1 VLMSSNRN
9 IRATPIRARAT
20 IAGSPAATRVKIC
33 GITNWN
39 DARLSVD
46 LGASALG
53 FNFYP
58 PSPRAISPA
67 DAWNII
73 RRLPPFVEAVGVFVD
88 WPVLV
93 VDALARALRL
103 NTVQLHGGESPE
115 EIASLARTHRVIKA
129 IQVRPGF
136 RSSGLSRYRHADGIL
151 LDGFVRRL
159 HGGTGR
165 TVDWNLAC
173 AARRYGRIILAGG
186 LTPENIAEAIRI
198 ARPYA
203 VDVASGVE
211 ARPGRKDHARLRALF
226 AAVDALR
233 HPVERNEGDE
243 SNVS

>member
-1 VLMSSNRN
+1 MPSNRP
-9 IRATPIRARAT
+9 ILRETPCRERAT
-20 IAGSPAATRVKIC
+20 IPGLPAATRVKIC
-33 GITNWN
+33 GITTWD

-73 RRLPPFVEAVGVFVD
+73 RRLPPFVEAVGVFVN
-88 WPVLV
+88 WPTLV

-115 EIASLARTHRVIKA
+115 EIAELARRHRVIKA
-129 IQVRPGF
+129 IQVGRGF
-136 RSSGLSRYRHADGIL
+136 RPAGLSRYRRADGIL
-151 LDGFVRRL
+151 LDGFARRL

-165 TVDWNLAC
+165 TLDWNIAR

-186 LTPENIAEAIRI
+186 LTPENIAEAIRV
-198 ARPYA
+198 AQPYA

-211 ARPGRKDHARLRALF
+211 ARPGRKDPKRLRALF
-226 AAVDALR
+226 AAVEAAR
-233 HPVERNEGDE
+233 G
-243 SNVS
+243 